1 MVAHALMVLMP
12 ITVSAIQVFMDA
24 TVIVTLMSVH
34 QNHAEMGE
42 LVLTVL
48 PSIIVNVRLVSQVCL
63 FTIYMYSFSLV
74 NFSASYFMKRFLI
87 VEECYY

>member
-1 MVAHALMVLMP
+1 MVVHALMVLMP

-42 LVLTVL
+42 LVLMVL
-48 PSIIVNVRLVSQVCL
+48 PSIIVNVRLASQVCL
-63 FTIYMYSFSLV
+63 FYHLHEQV
-74 NFSASYFMKRFLI
+74 LI
-87 VEECYY
+87 S